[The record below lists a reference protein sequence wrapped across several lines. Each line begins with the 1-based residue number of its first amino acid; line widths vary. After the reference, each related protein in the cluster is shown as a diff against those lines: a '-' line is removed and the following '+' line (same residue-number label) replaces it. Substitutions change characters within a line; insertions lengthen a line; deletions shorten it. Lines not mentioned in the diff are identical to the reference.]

1 MQISNKSLAFFKTI
15 FWSCF
20 DRKQLQILACGFK
33 NQSVLEGEVTE
44 PFTFYDYSTYNPDPI
59 EFWEWDFG
67 DAVITNS
74 SGADI
79 TYGFDVMGYQDVT
92 LTVYDTLGCS
102 DSYTIQVLLTANFF
116 IPNVFTPNGDGVNEY
131 FQLDFDVFD
140 TYDFFILNRWGNV
153 VARGL
158 DHQGNIMWDGMD
170 EQGNPCSEGVYFY
183 KLFGTFHNGTTTEKH
198 GHVTL
203 SR

>member
-1 MQISNKSLAFFKTI
+1 MLY
-15 FWSCF
+15 
-20 DRKQLQILACGFK
+20 QLPPVTVHINDLNAYFEA
-33 NQSVLEGEVTE
+33 SMLEGEVTE